1 MELDNQS
8 TPLLNFFSGSCTART
23 VGVALIG
30 FVYQFITCELGREK
44 SNCAIPTLELL
55 NCVYHIAKQESL
67 KRTLK

>member
-8 TPLLNFFSGSCTART
+8 TPLLNFFSGSCIART

-44 SNCAIPTLELL
+44 TLELL
-55 NCVYHIAKQESL
+55 NVYLSHCKTRVVKAYAEMK
-67 KRTLK
+67 K